1 MAQRKRK
8 RRNYEEPNWSRPPAD
23 SFKLLV
29 FGNKE
34 LLEEIDIGVSSCY
47 TMGRSGSLCD
57 IKVCHESVSRQHAIL
72 QHGTSGIHSAQKP
85 LPIHIYDIG
94 STHGTRINNR
104 LISAKSYI
112 PLRVGDVIEFGSL
125 PNRYVVTDPENYE
138 SLLAA
143 SGAYQPDIDGKE
155 KAVSATHP
163 TTINLSKLPQPSTI
177 EELTKNPY
185 ERISSDITQTLS
197 AKSGG
202 IFQDESSSEEDDES
216 PGLQRKGAKS
226 IFESVAF
233 VQEGQDRSCRGN
245 SRELPLEI
253 FNDDEPSSS
262 QVQQS
267 SPSPYI
273 SSSSDS
279 VRNSMNYFGRW
290 QKHTKGFGLK
300 MLQKFGYVRGHGLGV
315 KERRGI
321 LHPVIPV
328 MCVPGASLDCIVD
341 ESIESDA
348 KLDERSRKIA
358 RRLREIRRRM
368 ITGEKVDVVAEAE
381 NKQLQKIVA
390 GQTASFEK
398 INRIKYAT
406 DTKVFDALNQHTT
419 RALHYTDASE
429 NVETEAQML
438 KRAEEEALGYRK
450 NRDLVDLRR
459 RLMRVRTERETWRQR
474 LQTLSGQSR
483 EFEQTEGTQRQFQEH
498 VKMATTDNL
507 LQARQMYRYL
517 SFQENTLTNRIESV
531 DAKNVRKKRLKKI
544 F

>member
-1 MAQRKRK
+1 
-8 RRNYEEPNWSRPPAD
+8 
-23 SFKLLV
+23 
-29 FGNKE
+29 
-34 LLEEIDIGVSSCY
+34 
-47 TMGRSGSLCD
+47 
-57 IKVCHESVSRQHAIL
+57 
-72 QHGTSGIHSAQKP
+72 
-85 LPIHIYDIG
+85 
-94 STHGTRINNR
+94 
-104 LISAKSYI
+104 
-112 PLRVGDVIEFGSL
+112 
-125 PNRYVVTDPENYE
+125 
-138 SLLAA
+138 
-143 SGAYQPDIDGKE
+143 
-155 KAVSATHP
+155 
-163 TTINLSKLPQPSTI
+163 
-177 EELTKNPY
+177 
-185 ERISSDITQTLS
+185 
-197 AKSGG
+197 
-202 IFQDESSSEEDDES
+202 
-216 PGLQRKGAKS
+216 
-226 IFESVAF
+226 
-233 VQEGQDRSCRGN
+233 
-245 SRELPLEI
+245 
-253 FNDDEPSSS
+253 
-262 QVQQS
+262 
-267 SPSPYI
+267 
-273 SSSSDS
+273 
-279 VRNSMNYFGRW
+279 MNYFGRW